1 MCFEGLRWFD
11 LRRWGMES
19 FSREWKEE
27 GIVIATFTL
36 EKNDPAFTLPIPFD
50 AIEKNPNL
58 VQNKLTTP
66 KY

>member
-1 MCFEGLRWFD
+1 MCFDGLRWFD

-19 FSREWKEE
+19 FSHVWKVE
-27 GIVIATFTL
+27 GVVEAVFTL

-50 AIEKNPNL
+50 AIEKNPYL
-58 VQNKLTTP
+58 EQNTLASP